1 MRVRIVVSFCLLL
14 GTALLGQEESDILA
28 VEEEFQSQ

>member
-14 GTALLGQEESDILA
+14 GTVLLGQEELDILTA
-28 VEEEFQSQ
+28 EEEFQTR